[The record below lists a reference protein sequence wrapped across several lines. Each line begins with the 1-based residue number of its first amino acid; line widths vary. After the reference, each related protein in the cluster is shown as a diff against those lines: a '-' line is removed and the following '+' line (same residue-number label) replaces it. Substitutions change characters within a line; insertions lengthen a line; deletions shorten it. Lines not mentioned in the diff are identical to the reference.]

1 LGRYIN
7 KKFNRRRSNWRFS
20 KLGIRF

>member
-7 KKFNRRRSNWRFS
+7 KKFNWRRSYWRVS
-20 KLGIRF
+20 